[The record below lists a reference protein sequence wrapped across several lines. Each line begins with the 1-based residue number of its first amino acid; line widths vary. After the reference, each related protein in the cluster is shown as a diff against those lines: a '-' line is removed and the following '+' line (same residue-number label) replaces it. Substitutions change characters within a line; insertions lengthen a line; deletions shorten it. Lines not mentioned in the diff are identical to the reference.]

1 MDLTIPF
8 RRSAS
13 AHRAVAEARN
23 LDWLQ
28 AHDMLRGR
36 EATELYARWGVPD
49 LAARSFPHADSENLV
64 LATDLFGFYF
74 LFDDQF
80 DSEVG
85 LHPVE
90 VARICDPLIGIVHGH
105 LDGAGASPVAA
116 SFADL
121 WHRSSEG
128 MSSRWR
134 ARAAYHW
141 EWYFATHPSEAL
153 GRARAAEAEAEGR
166 DPELPDRAYY
176 LMLRRGTGATE
187 TVIDMIERFATEVPA
202 VAFHSPQLRLMRQ
215 LAADIPAFSNDVH
228 SYRKE
233 APRGDAYNLVVILQH
248 QRQCGLAEAS
258 AAVLAET
265 QWMIDEYTRLAGEI
279 PDLCTRLGLDGPQTR
294 AVEHYAD
301 GLAAWV
307 GGYLDWEAR
316 TLRYRPEG
324 ELPVDQPNHLEPL
337 LGRVWYDQ

>member
-8 RRSAS
+8 RRSVSTHRS
-13 AHRAVAEARN
+13 AAEASN

-28 AHDMLRGR
+28 AHEMLRGH
-36 EATELYARWGVPD
+36 EAAELYARWDVPD
-49 LAARSFPHADSENLV
+49 LAARSFPDANQDDLV

-80 DSEVG
+80 DGEVG
-85 LHPVE
+85 LHPSR
-90 VARICDPLIGIVHGH
+90 VASICDPLIGIVHGD
-105 LDGAGASPVAA
+105 LDGAKASPVAA

-121 WHRSSEG
+121 WRRSSEG

-134 ARAAYHW
+134 SRAAYNW

-153 GRARAAEAEAEGR
+153 GRARAVEAERAGR
-166 DPELPDRAYY
+166 EIELPDRAEY

-187 TVIDMIERFATEVPA
+187 TVIDMIERFAEEVPA
-202 VAFHSPQLRLMRQ
+202 TAFHSPQLRLMRQ
-215 LAADIPAFSNDVH
+215 LAADIPSFANDVR

-248 QRQCGLAEAS
+248 QRQCGVGEAS

-265 QWMIDEYTRLAGEI
+265 QWMIDEYARLSAEV
-279 PDLCTRLGLDGPQTR
+279 PELCTRLGLSGPQRR
-294 AVEHYAD
+294 AVERYTE

-307 GGYLDWEAR
+307 AGYLEWEDR

-324 ELPVDQPNHLEPL
+324 EMPVDRPNHVEGL
-337 LGRVWYDQ
+337 LDRGW